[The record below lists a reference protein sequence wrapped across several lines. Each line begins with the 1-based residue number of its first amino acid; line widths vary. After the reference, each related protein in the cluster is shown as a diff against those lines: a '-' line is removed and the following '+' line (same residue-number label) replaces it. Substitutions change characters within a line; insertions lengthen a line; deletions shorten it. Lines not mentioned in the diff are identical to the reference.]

1 MRGSARFSR
10 FKWALWAGLA
20 LSGCPLAIASAQGIN
35 FGEPGAAAQPSPNS
49 FAGYI
54 ASLREKARALGV
66 SDATFDRA
74 TATITANDRVVML
87 DRGAGPVSLDAPI
100 PDFEP
105 YRRQHV
111 TTALIDRGRT
121 VYSANRPL
129 LSRFEAETGVPEG
142 IMVAIFGHETSYGRV
157 NGTFDLIRSL
167 ATLAYEGRRRALFEP
182 ELLAAM
188 QMMEK
193 GVPREK
199 LVGSY
204 AGATGYPQFL
214 PSVYLRDARD
224 ADGDGFADIWS
235 SQPDGLASIA
245 GYFQRAGWR
254 KGEPWGLAVSVPSG
268 LDRNAV
274 RAKTEAPRCQRVF
287 DRHSKWLSMAEW
299 RAMGVAPV
307 NGAWPG
313 DRVMATLLEP
323 DGPGRTAYL
332 LTSNYRVI
340 LDYNCSNF
348 YALSVGLLADA
359 VSQ

>member
-1 MRGSARFSR
+1 M
-10 FKWALWAGLA
+10 ALACLA
-20 LSGCPLAIASAQGIN
+20 LVFCPLGAALAQGGVN
-35 FGEPGAAAQPSPNS
+35 FGEPGEVVQGAPNG
-49 FAGYI
+49 FASYI
-54 ASLREKARALGV
+54 AGLRTKARALGV
-66 SDATFDRA
+66 SDQTFDRA
-74 TATITANDRVVML
+74 TASLTANDRVMML
-87 DRGAGPVSLDAPI
+87 DRGAGPVALDAPI

-111 TTALIDRGRT
+111 TSALVERGRS
-121 VYSANRPL
+121 VYGANRAL

-157 NGTFDLIRSL
+157 NGSFDLIRSL

-193 GVPREK
+193 GVPRER

-224 ADGDGFADIWS
+224 ADGDGFPDIWT
-235 SQPDGLASIA
+235 SQPDAMASIA
-245 GYFQRAGWR
+245 GYFERAGWR
-254 KGEPWGLAVSVPSG
+254 KGEPWGFAVSVPAAF
-268 LDRNAV
+268 DRNAIKG
-274 RAKTEAPRCQRVF
+274 RIAAPRCPRVF
-287 DRHSKWLSMAEW
+287 ERHSKWLSMAEW
-299 RAMGVAPV
+299 RALGVAPV
-307 NGAWPG
+307 NGTLPD
-313 DRVMATLLEP
+313 DRMMATLLEP

>member
-1 MRGSARFSR
+1 VLLA
-10 FKWALWAGLA
+10 ALLLGLGGA
-20 LSGCPLAIASAQGIN
+20 QAVPAQAPLNA
-35 FGEPGAAAQPSPNS
+35 GEPNRAAPTASS

-54 ASLREKARALGV
+54 EGLRGKARALGI
-66 SDATFDRA
+66 SDRTFNNA
-74 TATITANDRVVML
+74 TAQLTASERVLVL
-87 DRGAGPVSLDAPI
+87 DRGAGPTALDAPI

-111 TTALIDRGRT
+111 SAALIARGRT
-121 VYSANRPL
+121 VYAANRAL
-129 LSRFEAETGVPEG
+129 LGRFETETGVPEA
-142 IMVAIFGHETSYGRV
+142 IMVAIFGHETSYGAV
-157 NGTFDLIRSL
+157 TGDFDLIRSL
-167 ATLAYEGRRRALFEP
+167 ATLAYDGRRRALFEP

-188 QMMEK
+188 QILER
-193 GVPREK
+193 GVPRER

-224 ADGDGFADIWS
+224 ADGDGFADIWR
-235 SQPDGLASIA
+235 SQPDALASIA

-254 KGEPWGLAVSVPSG
+254 KGEPWGIAVSVPAG
-268 LDRNAV
+268 LN
-274 RAKTEAPRCQRVF
+274 RAALAGRTEPTRCPRVF
-287 DRHSKWLSMAEW
+287 NRHSRWQSMAEW
-299 RAMGVAPV
+299 RAMGLAPV
-307 NGAWPG
+307 GAAWPD

-323 DGPGRTAYL
+323 DGPGKTAYL

-359 VSQ
+359 VSK

>member
-1 MRGSARFSR
+1 MRSAS
-10 FKWALWAGLA
+10 LAGLA
-20 LSGCPLAIASAQGIN
+20 LAFCPLTASSAQSIN
-35 FGEPGAAAQPSPNS
+35 FGEPGAVVQPSPNS

-54 ASLREKARALGV
+54 ASLRGKARALGV
-66 SDATFDRA
+66 SDATFDGV
-74 TATITANDRVVML
+74 TASLAANDRVVML
-87 DRGAGPVSLDAPI
+87 DRGAGPVALDAPV
-100 PDFEP
+100 PNFEP

-111 TTALIDRGRT
+111 TQALIDRGRG
-121 VYSANRPL
+121 VYGANRAL

-157 NGTFDLIRSL
+157 NGSFDLIRSL

-193 GVPREK
+193 GVPRER

-224 ADGDGFADIWS
+224 ADGDGFADIWT
-235 SQPDGLASIA
+235 SQPDALASIA
-245 GYFQRAGWR
+245 GYFERAGWR
-254 KGEPWGLAVSVPSG
+254 KGEPWGFAVSVPPG
-268 LDRNAV
+268 FDRSLVAGQ
-274 RAKTEAPRCQRVF
+274 TTAPRCPRVF

-299 RAMGVAPV
+299 RALGVTPGS
-307 NGAWPG
+307 GAWP
-313 DRVMATLLEP
+313 DDKVMATLLEP
-323 DGPGRTAYL
+323 DGPGKTAYL